1 MAIEEKKKVSVSID
15 PEVRSPQI
23 YHQFLITSTENALHI
38 DLADSVETNDEIKI
52 EVKESFSVSADKM
65 LNFAASI
72 LNELIRYE
80 EKYHNGYGLSY
91 PDFGK

>member
-38 DLADSVETNDEIKI
+38 DLADSVETNDEKLKSLFPYRQIKC
-52 EVKESFSVSADKM
+52 
-65 LNFAASI
+65 
-72 LNELIRYE
+72 
-80 EKYHNGYGLSY
+80 
-91 PDFGK
+91 